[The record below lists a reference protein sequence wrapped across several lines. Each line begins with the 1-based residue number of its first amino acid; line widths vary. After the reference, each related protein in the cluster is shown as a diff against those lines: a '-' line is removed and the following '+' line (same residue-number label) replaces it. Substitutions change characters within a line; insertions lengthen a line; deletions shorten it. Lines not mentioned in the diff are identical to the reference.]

1 MLEMLEDVI
10 GINEAG
16 LVCHP
21 YKYQRGPK
29 KGRFSYTFK
38 NDNKSFQGID
48 EAGLRVLI
56 EDGQFNDAGRIF
68 MLPSGSTNVEG
79 HGALNVI
86 RYKGEL
92 LPIR

>member
-1 MLEMLEDVI
+1 MLELLEDVI

-21 YKYQRGPK
+21 YKYQRGSK
-29 KGRFSYTFK
+29 KGCFSYTFK
-38 NDNKSFQGID
+38 TDNKSFQGIE
-48 EAGLRVLI
+48 EAGLRALI
-56 EDGQFNDAGRIF
+56 EDGQFNDVGRIF
-68 MLPSGSTNVEG
+68 MVPAGSKNTDG

-86 RYKGEL
+86 RYKGVR

>member
-1 MLEMLEDVI
+1 MLDILEDVI

-29 KGRFSYTFK
+29 KGLFSYTFK
-38 NDNKSFQGID
+38 NDNKSFKGID
-48 EAGLRVLI
+48 EAGLRALI
-56 EDGQFNDAGRIF
+56 ENGQFNDNGRIF
-68 MLPSGSTNVEG
+68 MVPSGSKNVER

-86 RYKGEL
+86 RYKGIP